1 MSQAQH
7 KTKRKSS
14 VAKPSLS
21 IKKNLIKPPKF
32 PPLFSNRKK
41 GDKGQDSKSKSQ
53 GTSMI
58 LNEG

>member
-53 GTSMI
+53 GM
-58 LNEG
+58 